1 MASGEGLAEV
11 VLVVAVGSV
20 GDEGGGRRSGCGV
33 HTMNLLNI
41 VLSRYQHLGTCSG
54 LTNWQGRLLIGE
66 CRVRL
71 AFS

>member
-41 VLSRYQHLGTCSG
+41 VLSALGTCSG